1 MGGLTSGSGDFF
13 VWRHGRAEVTL
24 SDADDRWTVIYRSTT
39 RLLGPRQVLYEREH
53 QDPTFAAWDVMARVV
68 LASRDE
74 DEGLR
79 AGRSAAQWIK
89 TRPKAVRADETAAK
103 GEP

>member
-1 MGGLTSGSGDFF
+1 MGGLTSASGDFF

-24 SDADDRWTVIYRSTT
+24 SGADDRWTVIYRSTT
-39 RLLGPRQVLYEREH
+39 RLLGPRQVLYERQH

-68 LASRDE
+68 LVSRDE

-79 AGRSAAQWIK
+79 AGRSAAHWIK
-89 TRPKAVRADETAAK
+89 SRPKPVSDNSAPPA